1 MEIINTINADWKE
14 FAFLMDSSKGRDR
27 DCNDWSTSPEKWSI
41 HLLSENVYALL
52 KKKQKTE
59 ATWGNLIGLL
69 YDSGQTAEQAKDTL
83 GLYEHTFQVSTL
95 SSTQ

>member
-1 MEIINTINADWKE
+1 
-14 FAFLMDSSKGRDR
+14 MDFIQGPRQRLQRLKQRMHKLREMVYSSAVRK
-27 DCNDWSTSPEKWSI
+27 SLYI
-41 HLLSENVYALL
+41 V
-52 KKKQKTE
+52 KKPE

-69 YDSGQTAEQAKDTL
+69 YDLGQTAEQAKDTL